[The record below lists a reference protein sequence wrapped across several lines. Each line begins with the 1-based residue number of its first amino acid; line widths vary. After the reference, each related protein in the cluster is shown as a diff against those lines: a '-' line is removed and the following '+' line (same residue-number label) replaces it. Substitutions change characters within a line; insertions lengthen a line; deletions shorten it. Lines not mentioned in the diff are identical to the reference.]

1 MSSIVDQYKA
11 AMRSFPASVSVIATG
26 DKGNRTGL
34 TATAVCSLSAEPP
47 QIIVCLNS
55 NTGTFN
61 SIQESRH
68 FSVNVLQTEQEDIAK
83 CFGGF
88 DPNVTGEQ
96 RFLKGCWQQ
105 GALGTPV
112 LKDAI
117 LAFECTLVEALP
129 AQTHFIL
136 IGAVKQIHSSA
147 LTSVETTA
155 PTLLYGDGT
164 FGQLSPLEAPFSY

>member
-1 MSSIVDQYKA
+1 MSSIVDQYKE

-26 DKGNRTGL
+26 DKENRTGL

-47 QIIVCLNS
+47 QIIVCLNAK
-55 NTGTFN
+55 TGTFN
-61 SIQESRH
+61 SIKDSQH
-68 FSVNVLQTEQEDIAK
+68 FSINVLQTEQEELAK

-88 DPNVTGEQ
+88 DPNIVGEQ
-96 RFLKGCWQQ
+96 RFSKGCWQE
-105 GALGTPV
+105 GKLGVPI

-117 LAFECTLVEALP
+117 VAFECTLVEAVP

-147 LTSVETTA
+147 LTTAKTPA
-155 PTLLYGDGT
+155 PTLLYGDGA
-164 FGQLSPLEAPFSY
+164 FGQLSPLSSA